1 MVKIKVVCWWHT
13 LDQVVARLEE
23 CGFIKVSVQGPLKGM
38 MMICGSAS
46 QAAIDM
52 LIELGGKGIIIKWV
66 FDE

>member
-1 MVKIKVVCWWHT
+1 MVKIKVVCWVST

-23 CGFIKVSVQGPLKGM
+23 CGFIKLSVSGPLKGM

-46 QAAIDM
+46 QAAIEM
-52 LIELGGKGIIIKWV
+52 LVGLGGKGIIIKWV